1 MVPEE
6 RSEASPFGKISFFK
20 HTTLLKYKL
29 PKFTLSSVS
38 EIQKKAGIFCQIV
51 CHPNSEL
58 EPLKTF
64 FKRDFLISAAFIP
77 LFF

>member
-1 MVPEE
+1 MMKAKMEVLLT
-6 RSEASPFGKISFFK
+6 EA
-20 HTTLLKYKL
+20 
-29 PKFTLSSVS
+29 
-38 EIQKKAGIFCQIV
+38 
-51 CHPNSEL
+51 PNSEL